1 MNISTT
7 LCKLERGAFRIT
19 GQRIDFQDN
28 GWFDVVVSDDDAEV
42 TASFP
47 SSQVGGNK
55 LRLSVQELGWAFR
68 ALLWMANDGDTH
80 YRKQVLLLDIAG
92 DDIPAVIDELTAKYD
107 LSPEYMIG
115 VDVGFGADHTVKAI
129 REKGNL
135 DLIYIDDMSLERHVD
150 MTSLADIA
158 LWLQYLP
165 KRRWILSGVK
175 ELDYM
180 IDNGCRPS
188 QFDLWSELHSNC
200 ERECIAG
207 HDIDHVILDEAM
219 DVTATPK

>member
-47 SSQVGGNK
+47 SSQVGGDK

-115 VDVGFGADHTVKAI
+115 VDVGFPGSDHTVMAI

-135 DLIYIDDMSLERHVD
+135 DLIYIEKRNRRLKLEMHLD
-150 MTSLADIA
+150 DIA
-158 LWLQYLP
+158 YLLGLSSN
-165 KRRWILSGVK
+165 RRRNYIVPDVQW
-175 ELDYM
+175 LDYM
-180 IDNGCRPS
+180 IARGCKPS
-188 QFDLWSELHSNC
+188 QLIIGSEIHNDS
-200 ERECIAG
+200 EITT
-207 HDIDHVILDEAM
+207 VIMDEAM